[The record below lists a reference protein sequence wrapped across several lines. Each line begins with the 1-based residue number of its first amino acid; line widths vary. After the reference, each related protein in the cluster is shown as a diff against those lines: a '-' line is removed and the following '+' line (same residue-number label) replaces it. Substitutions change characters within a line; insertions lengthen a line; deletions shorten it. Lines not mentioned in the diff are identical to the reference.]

1 LGYRGE
7 KKYDD
12 ILSRFHAIPERNGQ
26 TDGRTDRRTDG
37 QSDLL
42 YQYRALVCL
51 RAIKIDWKN
60 KTKTFSELKE
70 IPVVITGNYF
80 LGFTLE
86 RICETGSIL
95 RDKSG
100 RQMPKRTVSLV
111 SCTFFVQS
119 ISVLLVQ
126 INSMTSY
133 AFVLQDTENF
143 IDFYRATHMH
153 SADYAM
159 ARCPS
164 VCPSHAGIVC
174 KQSYVTYRQ
183 GFYTIG

>member
-1 LGYRGE
+1 MLIKLEWLGYRGE

-12 ILSRFHAIPERNGQ
+12 ILSRFHTIPERNGQ
-26 TDGRTDRRTDG
+26 TDGWTDRLTDG

-100 RQMPKRTVSLV
+100 RQMTACQNAPFHLSRVHSSFSRSACCLYRSIVWLLTRLFCRIRRILLIFTARRICIARTMPWQDVRL
-111 SCTFFVQS
+111 
-119 ISVLLVQ
+119 SVRHTPVLCV
-126 INSMTSY
+126 NSHT
-133 AFVLQDTENF
+133 
-143 IDFYRATHMH
+143 
-153 SADYAM
+153 
-159 ARCPS
+159 
-164 VCPSHAGIVC
+164 
-174 KQSYVTYRQ
+174 
-183 GFYTIG
+183 